1 MSLIRLLRQIKNDS
15 DMWQSEAH
23 GITHWDRVMENAL
36 MIGIENGAD
45 LKIVEYFAYLHDCC
59 RENEWDDPQHGPRAA
74 AFAKRKRDLFD
85 LNDIQFKL
93 LIRACSGHTHAHP
106 NGRAGLDPTLAACWD
121 GDRLDL
127 GRVGITPDPN
137 RLFSDQGK
145 EYAIY
150 NQSIGFDYGDF

>member
-1 MSLIRLLRQIKNDS
+1 MSLLKLLAQIKNNS
-15 DMWQSEAH
+15 DIWQYEIH
-23 GITHWDRVMENAL
+23 GLAHWDRVMENAF
-36 MIGIENGAD
+36 MIAEDNGAD

-59 RENEWDDPQHGPRAA
+59 RENEWDDPQHGTRAA
-74 AFAKRKRDLFD
+74 AFAKGQRNLFD
-85 LNDIQFKL
+85 INDSQFKL

-127 GRVGITPDPN
+127 GRVGITPDPKL
-137 RLFSDQGK
+137 LFSDQGK

-150 NQSIGFDYGDF
+150 NQSIGFDYEDF

>member
-1 MSLIRLLRQIKNDS
+1 MSLIRLLKQIKNSS
-15 DMWQSEAH
+15 DMWQSEVH

-59 RENEWDDPQHGPRAA
+59 RETEWVDPQHGPRAA

-85 LNDIQFKL
+85 LSDTQFKL
-93 LIRACSGHTHAHP
+93 LVRACSGHTHAHP

-127 GRVGITPDPN
+127 GRVDITPDPK

-150 NQSIGFDYGDF
+150 NQTIGFDYEDF